1 MTEVIFILFSALCLL
16 ILLETAFAEND
27 IPEDVVRRKK

>member
-1 MTEVIFILFSALCLL
+1 MTEVIFILFSGVCLL
-16 ILLETAFAEND
+16 VLVETAFADND

>member
-1 MTEVIFILFSALCLL
+1 MRELIFILFSALCLL
-16 ILLETAFAEND
+16 ILLETAFADND

>member
-16 ILLETAFAEND
+16 ILLETAFCENV
-27 IPEDVVRRKK
+27 PEDVVRRRK

>member
-1 MTEVIFILFSALCLL
+1 MREVIFILFSALCLL
-16 ILLETAFAEND
+16 ILLETAFCDN

>member
-1 MTEVIFILFSALCLL
+1 MTEVIFILSSALCLL
-16 ILLETAFAEND
+16 ILLETAFADND

>member
-16 ILLETAFAEND
+16 VLLETAFAND

>member
-1 MTEVIFILFSALCLL
+1 MREFVLIMFSAVCFL
-16 ILLETAFAEND
+16 ILLETAFTND

>member
-1 MTEVIFILFSALCLL
+1 MTELIFILFCGLCLL
-16 ILLETAFAEND
+16 ILLETAFADND